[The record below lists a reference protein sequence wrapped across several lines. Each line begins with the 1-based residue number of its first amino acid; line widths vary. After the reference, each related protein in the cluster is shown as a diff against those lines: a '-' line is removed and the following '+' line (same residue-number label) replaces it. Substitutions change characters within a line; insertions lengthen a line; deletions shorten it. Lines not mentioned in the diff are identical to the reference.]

1 MRKGVGKRQ
10 NLLQPVWTDEEIVEG
25 EVQVRD
31 VTGRTQSLASL
42 LQKVKGQNGMVLS
55 TGKK

>member
-42 LQKVKGQNGMVLS
+42 LQKEEEERWG
-55 TGKK
+55 